1 MLCRIP
7 PDGVKPSDVVLYRDK
22 AKWGKSVKLI
32 TFSVF
37 LVLLIVALSLS
48 AVIVIFICLGILL
61 IPYLFAPKSFELTQ
75 SGIVVRRLLRSFE
88 IPYSKVKGVSVIDLP
103 LGIRLWASG
112 GLYGYYGLFYLDKLG
127 KVWVYATRRKRVLLL
142 KVNNNKYIISPEN
155 LEVFLKL
162 LENFIG

>member
-1 MLCRIP
+1 M
-7 PDGVKPSDVVLYRDK
+7 
-22 AKWGKSVKLI
+22 
-32 TFSVF
+32 
-37 LVLLIVALSLS
+37 VALSLS

-75 SGIVVRRLLRSFE
+75 SGIVVRRLLRS
-88 IPYSKVKGVSVIDLP
+88 YSKVKGVSVIDLP

-142 KVNNNKYIISPEN
+142 KVNNKYIISPEN

>member
-1 MLCRIP
+1 M
-7 PDGVKPSDVVLYRDK
+7 
-22 AKWGKSVKLI
+22 
-32 TFSVF
+32 
-37 LVLLIVALSLS
+37 
-48 AVIVIFICLGILL
+48 
-61 IPYLFAPKSFELTQ
+61 
-75 SGIVVRRLLRSFE
+75 RS
-88 IPYSKVKGVSVIDLP
+88 YSKVKGVSVIDLP

-142 KVNNNKYIISPEN
+142 KVNNKYIISPEN